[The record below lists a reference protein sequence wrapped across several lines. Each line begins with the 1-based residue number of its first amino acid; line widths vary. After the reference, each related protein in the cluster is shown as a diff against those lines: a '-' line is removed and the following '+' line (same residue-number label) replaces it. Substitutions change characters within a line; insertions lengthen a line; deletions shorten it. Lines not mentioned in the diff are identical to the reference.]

1 MENTNTQ
8 FDVLAYMRSLTPTE
22 KRDNTPLTLREW
34 NERWLTIYCKRIKQ
48 TTKEAYICYVNRHI
62 NRVLGDLLLGDIQ
75 REDIQLFVNS
85 LALGVGLKKP
95 LSSKTIKNVHG
106 ILHKSLDVAVEN
118 GYLSANPAKK
128 NDLPKITKPNIHAF
142 SIEEIKKF
150 LMAVK
155 GSDKEKLF
163 KLTLFT
169 GLRAGEVIGLTWD
182 CINFEEGY
190 ISVYRQLVRVKGKN
204 GKYFYKFSSLKSGR
218 ARRLY
223 PATYV
228 LNMLY
233 KMKDDKKSEFVFCN
247 SENTHFTHSSLHCSL
262 KKIADKMGITDFR
275 FHDLR
280 HTYATLSI
288 RSDIDTMTLKENM
301 GHFSAAFTLDVYG
314 HCDKQMKIA
323 GSEKM
328 DKFISDNFNH
338 YIW

>member
-1 MENTNTQ
+1 MENNNGK

-22 KRDNTPLTLREW
+22 KRDNTPMTVSEW
-34 NERWLTIYCKRIKQ
+34 NEHWLSIYCKRIKQ
-48 TTKEAYICYVNRHI
+48 TTKEAYVCFVKRHI
-62 NRVLGDLLLGDIQ
+62 NRVLGDIMLNDLK
-75 REDIQLFVNS
+75 REDIQLFINS
-85 LALGVGLKKP
+85 LSLGIGLTKP
-95 LSSKTIKNVHG
+95 LSSKSIKNIHG

-118 GYLSANPAKK
+118 GYLEVNPAKK
-128 NDLPKITKPNIHAF
+128 NDLPKIAKSNIHAL

-150 LMAVK
+150 LIAVK
-155 GSDKEKLF
+155 GNEKENLF

-190 ISVYRQLVRVKGKN
+190 ISVYRQLVRVKNEK
-204 GKYFYKFSSLKSGR
+204 GKYYYKFSSLKSGR

-223 PATYV
+223 PATFV
-228 LNMLY
+228 LNLLY
-233 KMKDDKKSEFVFCN
+233 KMKDKKTSEFVFCN
-247 SENTHFTHSSLHCSL
+247 SEKQHFTHSSLHSSL
-262 KKIADKMGITDFR
+262 RKITHKMGITDFR

-288 RSDIDTMTLKENM
+288 RSDVDTMTLKENM

-314 HCDKQMKIA
+314 HCDRRMKIA

-328 DKFISDNFNH
+328 DKFISDNFDH

>member
-1 MENTNTQ
+1 MKNNNGK

-22 KRDNTPLTLREW
+22 KRDNTPMTVSEW
-34 NERWLTIYCKRIKQ
+34 NEHWLSIYCKRIKQ
-48 TTKEAYICYVNRHI
+48 TTKEAYVCFVKRHI
-62 NRVLGDLLLGDIQ
+62 NRVLGDIMLNDLK
-75 REDIQLFVNS
+75 REDIQLFINS
-85 LALGVGLKKP
+85 LSLGIGLTKP
-95 LSSKTIKNVHG
+95 LSSKSIKNIHG

-118 GYLSANPAKK
+118 GYLEANPAKK
-128 NDLPKITKPNIHAF
+128 NDLPKIAKSNIHAL

-150 LMAVK
+150 LIAVK
-155 GSDKEKLF
+155 GNEKENLF

-190 ISVYRQLVRVKGKN
+190 ISVYRQLVRVKNEK
-204 GKYFYKFSSLKSGR
+204 GKYYYKFSSLKSGR

-223 PATYV
+223 PATFV
-228 LNMLY
+228 LNLLY
-233 KMKDDKKSEFVFCN
+233 KMKDKKTSEFVFCN
-247 SENTHFTHSSLHCSL
+247 SENQHFTHSSLHSSL
-262 KKIADKMGITDFR
+262 RKITRKMGITDFR

-288 RSDIDTMTLKENM
+288 RSDVDTMTLKENM

-314 HCDKQMKIA
+314 HCDRRMKIA
-323 GSEKM
+323 GSEKI

>member
-128 NDLPKITKPNIHAF
+128 NDLPKITKPNIHAL

-163 KLTLFT
+163 KLTLYSIFM
-169 GLRAGEVIGLTWD
+169 GDLKVVLR
-182 CINFEEGY
+182 
-190 ISVYRQLVRVKGKN
+190 RK
-204 GKYFYKFSSLKSGR
+204 
-218 ARRLY
+218 
-223 PATYV
+223 P
-228 LNMLY
+228 
-233 KMKDDKKSEFVFCN
+233 
-247 SENTHFTHSSLHCSL
+247 
-262 KKIADKMGITDFR
+262 
-275 FHDLR
+275 
-280 HTYATLSI
+280 
-288 RSDIDTMTLKENM
+288 
-301 GHFSAAFTLDVYG
+301 
-314 HCDKQMKIA
+314 
-323 GSEKM
+323 
-328 DKFISDNFNH
+328 
-338 YIW
+338 